1 MYEKIIDKR
10 VYKTLMKIEKGMIL
24 LLKTKSYKEIT
35 VKDICRES
43 NISRGTFYQHYQDKE
58 DFLYQYQ
65 TSVMKKAKRKLKD
78 AQFDQ
83 RLQFFEYVL
92 NFWIHDG
99 ELLLLLLKDHS
110 AYMIHQDMKKNLQ
123 QNIEVC
129 LVPIVDTS
137 SLTNKE
143 KYFLIIFMS
152 NAIFGIL
159 QDWVQRGGIESPK
172 ELTVIIDKIFK
183 TVFV

>member
-1 MYEKIIDKR
+1 
-10 VYKTLMKIEKGMIL
+10 
-24 LLKTKSYKEIT
+24 
-35 VKDICRES
+35 
-43 NISRGTFYQHYQDKE
+43 
-58 DFLYQYQ
+58 
-65 TSVMKKAKRKLKD
+65 
-78 AQFDQ
+78 
-83 RLQFFEYVL
+83 
-92 NFWIHDG
+92 
-99 ELLLLLLKDHS
+99 
-110 AYMIHQDMKKNLQ
+110 MIHRDMKKNLQ
-123 QNIEVC
+123 QNIEFR

-159 QDWVQRGGIESPK
+159 QDWVQRGRVESSK